1 MRLSDFNAATD
12 TLRFAAAMDY
22 LRAHPGSELTIEPG
36 VYRLTSDLARKAMQ
50 AVLSGEWGENPQ
62 SVMFSPSYQYTR
74 GISFDGQ
81 KGSRIR
87 AYGVTLLVE
96 GFMEPISLI
105 NCSDIEICGLTI
117 DHLRKPYSFGRICAL
132 SEQSAEGVRC
142 CTVELDE
149 SCPVGPKTPLN
160 LRHIFFDPQEHRKIP
175 AQVRRVDYVDPR
187 HVTVTASQGEALRC
201 GQEFYTVHTFHARP
215 AILIENAKEIR
226 LRDVTIHSQ
235 PGMGIVGNRSED
247 ILLSGVRV
255 VPSHGHHWSTNT
267 DATHFTSIKGL
278 LRYENC
284 VFEGQGDD
292 SANVHAYYQDLEK
305 IEDPRT
311 CFLKEKT
318 PDGTHAQTLDYP
330 DAGDVLELTDK
341 NTLRVI
347 DRYTVLSCTPFP
359 AEWQCKVTLDHDLP
373 ADTKG
378 LVFADVTR
386 LPRLEILNCRA
397 SLHFARGL
405 LIKSRGALIE
415 GNTFSDIPIAGIEG
429 AAESYWYEGVSP
441 SDLVIRNNRIEN
453 CGCGILIKADC
464 PDPKELCIKNIV
476 IEDNVINCP
485 GARYG
490 IYLRNVDGAVLSRNQ
505 VIVKDSPVFF
515 ENCANITIN
524 ETPSL

>member
-1 MRLSDFNAATD
+1 
-12 TLRFAAAMDY
+12 
-22 LRAHPGSELTIEPG
+22 
-36 VYRLTSDLARKAMQ
+36 
-50 AVLSGEWGENPQ
+50 
-62 SVMFSPSYQYTR
+62 
-74 GISFDGQ
+74 
-81 KGSRIR
+81 
-87 AYGVTLLVE
+87 
-96 GFMEPISLI
+96 
-105 NCSDIEICGLTI
+105 
-117 DHLRKPYSFGRICAL
+117 
-132 SEQSAEGVRC
+132 
-142 CTVELDE
+142 
-149 SCPVGPKTPLN
+149 
-160 LRHIFFDPQEHRKIP
+160 
-175 AQVRRVDYVDPR
+175 
-187 HVTVTASQGEALRC
+187 
-201 GQEFYTVHTFHARP
+201 
-215 AILIENAKEIR
+215 
-226 LRDVTIHSQ
+226 
-235 PGMGIVGNRSED
+235 MGIVGNRSED

-359 AEWQCKVTLDHDLP
+359 SEWQCKVTLDHDLP
-373 ADTKG
+373 ADTRG